1 MFEGTI
7 ALMTIPIVD
16 SHAHLNMEDFD
27 TDRQAVLERTFNDGI
42 KAVLCPADLT
52 EPERLDIAID
62 MKNSF
67 PAVLM
72 AAGIHPHQAGNAVE
86 NFPHKLQTLRNSGHI
101 HAVGEIGLDFYYDLS
116 PRKAQ
121 IQIFRE
127 QLQIAETLKLP
138 VIIHSRSAAADI
150 LESVRA
156 ERFTE
161 GGVLH
166 CFTEDRSLARAMLDL
181 GFFISF
187 SGILTFPKAADLRE
201 TAKKIPIARL
211 LVETDSPY
219 LTPVPFRGKVK
230 RNEPCYVR
238 ETARTLAALHG
249 LSEEEMGKRTTANF
263 ETCFRFEIP

>member
-1 MFEGTI
+1 
-7 ALMTIPIVD
+7 MTIPIVD
-16 SHAHLNMEDFD
+16 SHAHLNMADFD
-27 TDRQAVLERTFNDGI
+27 IDRQAVLERTFNEGI
-42 KAVLCPADLT
+42 KAVLCPVDLT
-52 EPERLDIAID
+52 EPDRLDIALD

-72 AAGIHPHQAGNAVE
+72 AAGIHPHQAGE
-86 NFPHKLQTLRNSGHI
+86 TTSDFPSKLQTLRNSGHI

-116 PRKAQ
+116 PREAQ
-121 IQIFRE
+121 IQIFRD
-127 QLQIAETLKLP
+127 QLQIAQSLKLP
-138 VIIHSRSAAADI
+138 VIIHSRAAAADI
-150 LESVRA
+150 LESVRT
-156 ERFTE
+156 ERFSE

-166 CFTEDRSLARAMLDL
+166 CFTEDWSLAKAMLDL
-181 GFFISF
+181 DFFISF

-201 TAKKIPIARL
+201 TAQKIPIDRL

-230 RNEPCYVR
+230 RNEPRYVR

-249 LSEEEMGKRTTANF
+249 LSEEEMGIRTTANF